1 MKTYVLDFIAR
12 KDVDAIHDY
21 IALMLG
27 FPGYYGKNLDALHD
41 CLTEISEPTKIALAN
56 LNPSFEYHNMIKE
69 VFLDSANEN
78 PNIIMVEP
86 FGLWHDCTNI
96 NK

>member
-12 KDVDAIHDY
+12 KDINAIHDY

-27 FPGYYGKNLDALHD
+27 FPTYYGKNLDALHD
-41 CLTEISEPTKIALAN
+41 CLTEISEPTNIALAN
-56 LNPSFEYHNMIKE
+56 LNTTFEYHNMIKE
-69 VFLDSANEN
+69 VFEDSANEN
-78 PNIIMVEP
+78 PNITLVEP
-86 FGLWHDCTNI
+86 KGLWHDCYNI